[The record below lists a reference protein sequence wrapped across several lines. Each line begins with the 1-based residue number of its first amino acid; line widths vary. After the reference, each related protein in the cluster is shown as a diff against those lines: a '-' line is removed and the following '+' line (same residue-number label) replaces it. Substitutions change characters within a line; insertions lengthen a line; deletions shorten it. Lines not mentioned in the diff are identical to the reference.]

1 MMIALPIQG
10 RGTPL
15 NPLNRFETLA
25 LEPVLDDADDA
36 PPPAVPTVY
45 LRDTSRSIIAHND
58 SPDVGFDVSINP
70 YRGCEHGCIYCFAR
84 PTHEYLS
91 YSAGLDFETRILV
104 KLDAPELLRAELMR
118 KSWQPQTLAISGV
131 TDCYQPAER
140 QLKLTR
146 RCLEVLREFRHP
158 VVMITKS
165 HLITRD
171 IDLLADIACY
181 NGARVHI
188 SITTLDNRLASLMEP
203 RAAAPQRRLDAI
215 AQLSAAGVPVGVLV
229 APVIPGL
236 TDHELPTIL
245 KSAAAAGAVS
255 AGFVPLRLPG
265 AVGPLFVA
273 WLKQHFPD
281 RTAKILSKIRAMRG
295 GRLNDP
301 NFKSRM
307 RGEGHL
313 VEQIREMF
321 HLATRKYGLDQ
332 PLPELSVEHFRRPGE
347 QRQMTLW

>member
-1 MMIALPIQG
+1 
-10 RGTPL
+10 
-15 NPLNRFETLA
+15 
-25 LEPVLDDADDA
+25 
-36 PPPAVPTVY
+36 
-45 LRDTSRSIIAHND
+45 
-58 SPDVGFDVSINP
+58 
-70 YRGCEHGCIYCFAR
+70 
-84 PTHEYLS
+84 
-91 YSAGLDFETRILV
+91 
-104 KLDAPELLRAELMR
+104 
-118 KSWQPQTLAISGV
+118 
-131 TDCYQPAER
+131 
-140 QLKLTR
+140 
-146 RCLEVLREFRHP
+146 
-158 VVMITKS
+158 
-165 HLITRD
+165 
-171 IDLLADIACY
+171 
-181 NGARVHI
+181 VHI

-203 RAAAPQRRLDAI
+203 RTAAPQRQLDAI

-313 VEQIREMF
+313 VDQIREMF
-321 HLATRKYGLDQ
+321 HLA
-332 PLPELSVEHFRRPGE
+332 
-347 QRQMTLW
+347 